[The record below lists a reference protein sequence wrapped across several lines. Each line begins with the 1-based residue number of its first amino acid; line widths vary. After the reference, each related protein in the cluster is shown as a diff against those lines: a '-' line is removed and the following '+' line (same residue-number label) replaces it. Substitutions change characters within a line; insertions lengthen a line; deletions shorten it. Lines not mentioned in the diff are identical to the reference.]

1 MKLPCLNFK
10 LGPLSASRSTS
21 GHVFRA
27 QTAIG
32 VVEMR
37 TEENLSRYGSL
48 YLVHPWIDFLLDQQ
62 PVGSGSVVETIPQ
75 ENEDDRSSSMGEL
88 PLSPDPSS
96 IASATPQT
104 RASRLVARLGRP
116 FGVRPPTSRREGASL
131 RPPSSLSPS
140 ETQMRA
146 LQVIARLRQP
156 FGALLLT
163 PHPGSVASYRRV
175 AAESLITI
183 QVEEITPTM
192 LDKLINSVRTLDV
205 L

>member
-1 MKLPCLNFK
+1 MKLPCLSFK
-10 LGPLSASRSTS
+10 LGPLSAARSMS
-21 GHVFRA
+21 GHAFRA

-32 VVEMR
+32 VVEIR
-37 TEENLSRYGSL
+37 IEETLSRYGSL
-48 YLVHPWIDFLLDQQ
+48 YLVHPWIDFLLDRQ
-62 PVGSGSVVETIPQ
+62 PVGSGSVVEMISE
-75 ENEDDRSSSMGEL
+75 ENEDDQPSIRDL
-88 PLSPDPSS
+88 PLSSDPSS
-96 IASATPQT
+96 IATATPQT
-104 RASRLVARLGRP
+104 RTARLVARLGRP
-116 FGVRPPTSRREGASL
+116 FGVRPPTSRREGVSL

-140 ETQMRA
+140 EMQTRA

-192 LDKLINSVRTLDV
+192 LDKVINSVRTLDV